1 VILAFV
7 EGLRSTVLPCSL
19 TLIVP
24 VVAVALAAR
33 RPTTATI
40 SAVLATLAAMWVRAA
55 GLVPVPATRWVAVI
69 LALFALAMFG
79 AWIRSDTRAYTWLA
93 VIPGALAGW
102 IWQPCVG
109 RVLGDILQAAGE
121 RTPSSVLLLG
131 AYALGVLIPAFAVA
145 LARVSLGDPPRLR
158 RALRVAGAAIGILVA
173 GVVFAGQDG
182 RVIGWLARIS
192 S

>member
-1 VILAFV
+1 VIPAFV

-40 SAVLATLAAMWVRAA
+40 TAVLAALATMWVRAA
-55 GLVPVPATRWVAVI
+55 GLVPGPATRWVAVI
-69 LALFALAMFG
+69 LALFALAVFG
-79 AWIRSDTRAYTWLA
+79 AWIRTDARAYTWLA
-93 VIPGALAGW
+93 VLPGALAGW

-145 LARVSLGDPPRLR
+145 LARASLGDPPRLR
-158 RALRVAGAAIGILVA
+158 RALRVTGSAIGVFVA
-173 GVVFAGQDG
+173 GVVLAGQDG